1 MGTLLIIVRRLLVA
15 AWRYRWSA
23 VAVSWLVCGAGWA
36 GVDMIPNQYEASARL
51 YVDADAVLTPLL
63 RGLSI
68 DSSLS
73 SQLDV
78 LQRTLLSRPNLEK
91 LVSNTDLDLSIT
103 GPADLERL
111 VASLAT
117 SIRITPQTRN
127 LFTIT
132 YRNNSPKLAFDVV
145 QTILTTF
152 MESKTGN
159 NRSEMENAQA
169 FLQQQIAAYETQL
182 RAAERKRADFR
193 TKYLD
198 LLPMGETG
206 ATRLDEAQGALRT
219 LQGQLADKVAA
230 RDLLNKEL
238 AATSPL
244 VVTET
249 ELAPQNGGPGAV
261 GPGGVPILRDPRVE
275 TAQNELN
282 DLRLRYTENHP
293 DVISAKRRLEALK
306 VQAEQAAAA
315 MREHMKAQAAAQAAA
330 AAAAK
335 PGEPGQEARPG
346 QDGKPVTAKPAEAGP
361 GGKAAARPP
370 GTAAGERPTRSLPN
384 PIYEQL
390 KVRLYEAES
399 VIASLQRQIA
409 DATRERDRLEEMARS
424 APGIQAEFLNLN
436 RDYDVLRKNYDEL
449 LARRESMRIATAAEA
464 DADKIKMQVI
474 DPPQVPQNPVAPKRL
489 LLVSAVLIAGL
500 VAGVAVA
507 VLLVQFDQSFH
518 TIDELRDLGLPVA
531 GGVSLLNVTVTRGR
545 LASVMMFSLS
555 LLLLAAIYGGLLYRV
570 ARLPGGGA

>member
-36 GVDMIPNQYEASARL
+36 GVYMIPNQYEASARL

-68 DSSLS
+68 DSSLT

-91 LVSNTDLDLSIT
+91 LVSNTDLDLTIS
-103 GPADLERL
+103 GPADLENL
-111 VASLAT
+111 VTGLGTA
-117 SIRITPQTRN
+117 IKITPQTRN

-132 YRNNSPKLAFDVV
+132 YRNQSPKLAFDVV

-152 MESKTGN
+152 IESKTGN

-198 LLPMGETG
+198 LLPMGDTG
-206 ATRLDEAQGALRT
+206 ATRLDQAQGTLRQ

-244 VVTET
+244 IVTET
-249 ELAPQNGGPGAV
+249 ELMPQPGIPGAPMV
-261 GPGGVPILRDPRVE
+261 GPGGTIAIPKDPRVE
-275 TAQNELN
+275 AAQNELN

-293 DVISAKRRLEALK
+293 DVISAKRRFEAI
-306 VQAEQAAAA
+306 
-315 MREHMKAQAAAQAAA
+315 KAQADQAAA
-330 AAAAK
+330 AARAQAEAAQAAQAAQAAKAAEQAGAK
-335 PGEPGQEARPG
+335 PGDPAARPETG
-346 QDGKPVTAKPAEAGP
+346 PDGKPV
-361 GGKAAARPP
+361 AARPP
-370 GTAAGERPTRSLPN
+370 GAGPGARPTRSLPN
-384 PIYEQL
+384 PIFEQL

-474 DPPQVPQNPVAPKRL
+474 DPPQVPQNPVAPKRPL
-489 LLVSAVLIAGL
+489 LISAVLIAGL
-500 VAGVAVA
+500 IAGVAIA

-570 ARLPGGGA
+570 ARLPGGGV

>member
-36 GVDMIPNQYEASARL
+36 GVYMIPNQYEASARL

-63 RGLSI
+63 RGISI

-91 LVSNTDLDLSIT
+91 LVSNTDLDLTIT
-103 GPADLERL
+103 GPADLESL
-111 VASLAT
+111 VAGLGT
-117 SIRITPQTRN
+117 TIKITPQTRN
-127 LFTIT
+127 LFTIA
-132 YRNNSPKLAFDVV
+132 YRNQSPKLAFDVV

-152 MESKTGN
+152 IESKTGN

-198 LLPMGETG
+198 LLPVGDTG
-206 ATRLDEAQGALRT
+206 VNRLDQAQSTLRS
-219 LQGQLADKVAA
+219 LQGQLADQVAK

-238 AATSPL
+238 ASTSPL
-244 VVTET
+244 IVTET
-249 ELAPQNGGPGAV
+249 ELMPQPGVPGAITP
-261 GPGGVPILRDPRVE
+261 GPNGQATITIPKDPRVE
-275 TAQNELN
+275 AAQNELN

-293 DVISAKRRLEALK
+293 DVISAKRRFEAIK
-306 VQAEQAAAA
+306 TQSEQAAATVRA
-315 MREHMKAQAAAQAAA
+315 QAEAQIAAQAAAQTAAAAAAA

-335 PGEPGQEARPG
+335 PAEDS
-346 QDGKPVTAKPAEAGP
+346 DGKPIAKPPVTATG
-361 GGKAAARPP
+361 
-370 GTAAGERPTRSLPN
+370 RPTRSLPN
-384 PIYEQL
+384 PIFEQL
-390 KVRLYEAES
+390 KVRLYEAEAIIS
-399 VIASLQRQIA
+399 SLQRQTS

-424 APGIQAEFLNLN
+424 APGLQAEFINLN

-449 LARRESMRIATAAEA
+449 LSRRESMRIATAAEA

-474 DPPQVPQNPVAPKRL
+474 DPPQVPQNPVAPKRVL
-489 LLVSAVLIAGL
+489 LISAVLAAGL
-500 VAGVAVA
+500 ISGIAIA

-531 GGVSLLNVTVTRGR
+531 GGVSLLNVSVTRGR

-555 LLLLAAIYGGLLYRV
+555 LMLLGAIYGGLLYRV
-570 ARLPGGGA
+570 ARMPGGL